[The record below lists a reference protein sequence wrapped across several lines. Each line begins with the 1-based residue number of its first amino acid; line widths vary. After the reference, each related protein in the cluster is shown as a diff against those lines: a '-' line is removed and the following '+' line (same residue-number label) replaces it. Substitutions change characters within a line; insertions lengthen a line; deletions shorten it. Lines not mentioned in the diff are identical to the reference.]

1 MVAGGRVAIPQDVP
15 VLEGEQDLGETGAVV
30 DTEDGE
36 VDPTAFD
43 SAGTLMVDTERR
55 EVIGGFC
62 AGTNDEVGDRGRLVT
77 DGATGTVSGV
87 NERRGEIP
95 DGDGDTDLIVG
106 DRRED
111 EGATG
116 CEGRCVVT

>member
-1 MVAGGRVAIPQDVP
+1 M
-15 VLEGEQDLGETGAVV
+15 
-30 DTEDGE
+30 
-36 VDPTAFD
+36 
-43 SAGTLMVDTERR
+43 MVDTERR

-62 AGTNDEVGDRGRLVT
+62 AGTNDGVGDRGRLVT